1 MTTYIF
7 NKPILSNLQRCN
19 YFLGAKSSLTVAAR
33 RMLGVCVDRLHEK
46 EERLMLLEK
55 AINPLLDDNDQ
66 VALTFI
72 LDNVVGKVKTMSEAW
87 PFMKPVNRKLVK
99 DYYNVIK
106 QPIDLETIASRVS
119 SEFYTHFFYY
129 YFTIGILTNIFHLE
143 INASMH
149 SLS

>member
-1 MTTYIF
+1 
-7 NKPILSNLQRCN
+7 
-19 YFLGAKSSLTVAAR
+19 
-33 RMLGVCVDRLHEK
+33 MLGVCVDRLHEK

-119 SEFYTHFFYY
+119 SKLFQLNLYVCLLHLHFYST
-129 YFTIGILTNIFHLE
+129 
-143 INASMH
+143 
-149 SLS
+149 

>member
-1 MTTYIF
+1 
-7 NKPILSNLQRCN
+7 
-19 YFLGAKSSLTVAAR
+19 
-33 RMLGVCVDRLHEK
+33 MLGVCVDRLHEK

-119 SEFYTHFFYY
+119 SKLFLYNIYRYIYKFMSLLKHYY
-129 YFTIGILTNIFHLE
+129 LHLNE
-143 INASMH
+143 NK
-149 SLS
+149 